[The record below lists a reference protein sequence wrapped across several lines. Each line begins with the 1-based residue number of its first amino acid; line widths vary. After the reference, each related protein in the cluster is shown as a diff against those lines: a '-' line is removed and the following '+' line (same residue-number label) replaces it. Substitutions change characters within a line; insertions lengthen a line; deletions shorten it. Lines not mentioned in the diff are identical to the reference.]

1 MSTIDEMREKVL
13 DILKKNISETDDGL
27 ILSIRVDS
35 DPSENYL
42 VIEEDELVF
51 KTREYGNANRVNSAL
66 IGYLSRNL
74 KIPSSRID
82 IVYGAR
88 GNGVKK
94 VLIRETRLEELEHK
108 LLRIIRLI

>member
-1 MSTIDEMREKVL
+1 MIFRLFE
-13 DILKKNISETDDGL
+13 ILKKNVSETSDGL

-42 VIEEDELVF
+42 VIEEGELVF
-51 KTREYGNANRVNSAL
+51 RTREYGNTNRVNSAL
-66 IGYLSRNL
+66 VGFLSQSL

-88 GNGVKK
+88 TNGVKR
-94 VLIRETRLEELEHK
+94 VLIRDMRLEDLEHK
-108 LLRIIRLI
+108 LLRVIRLI